1 MAFLSQDLKMLNEW
15 IEEVEQKM
23 QNIESS
29 GANGDFG
36 EKRAALEKVKIINKD
51 VAPHEE
57 MIDRAKAKLQENNA
71 QPTPEFE
78 ASLARFEGLKDKL
91 KKNINVNK
99 NFQGICKNINQI
111 FRILRTLSTS
121 MNCTARVTMMLST
134 G

>member
-1 MAFLSQDLKMLNEW
+1 MAFVSQDLKMLNEW

-51 VAPHEE
+51 VGPHEE

-91 KKNINVNK
+91 KKNINV
-99 NFQGICKNINQI
+99 
-111 FRILRTLSTS
+111 RDH
-121 MNCTARVTMMLST
+121 
-134 G
+134 

>member
-99 NFQGICKNINQI
+99 NFQGICKNY
-111 FRILRTLSTS
+111 
-121 MNCTARVTMMLST
+121 
-134 G
+134 